1 MKLVLCSVKDR
12 AADAYGRPMFV
23 PSVGVAIRSFSDE
36 VNRKD
41 QENQLFNHP
50 DDFDLYELGEFDD
63 NTGLF
68 FLYMMHPSCYPW
80 VNKLRFRNKKQAAS
94 TLLGRN

>member
-1 MKLVLCSVKDR
+1 MKQIICTVKDR

-23 PSVGVAIRSFSDE
+23 PSAGVAIRSFSDE
-36 VNRKD
+36 INRNNAD
-41 QENQLFNHP
+41 NQLFNHP

-68 FLYMMHPSCYPW
+68 SLHEQP
-80 VNKLRFRNKKQAAS
+80 KLLSLGKQVKIS
-94 TLLGRN
+94 

>member
-1 MKLVLCSVKDR
+1 MKQIICTVKDR

-23 PSVGVAIRSFSDE
+23 PSAGVAIRSFSDE
-36 VNRKD
+36 INRD
-41 QENQLFNHP
+41 NADNQLFNHP

-68 FLYMMHPSCYPW
+68 TLHEQP
-80 VNKLRFRNKKQAAS
+80 KLLSLGKQVKIS
-94 TLLGRN
+94 